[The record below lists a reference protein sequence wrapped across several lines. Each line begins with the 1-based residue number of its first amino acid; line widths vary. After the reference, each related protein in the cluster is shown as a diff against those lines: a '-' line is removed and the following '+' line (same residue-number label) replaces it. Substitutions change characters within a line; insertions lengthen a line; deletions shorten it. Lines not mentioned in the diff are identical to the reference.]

1 MSNMDK
7 YIIVHGEI
15 LHYHY
20 DSCFDK
26 FYRNCKGKKKK
37 KKKKLIQIKKRKH
50 KRISFPRML
59 NMCVD
64 IMT

>member
-7 YIIVHGEI
+7 YIIVLGEI

-26 FYRNCKGKKKK
+26 FYQNCKGKKNKK
-37 KKKKLIQIKKRKH
+37 KKRIQIRKRKH
-50 KRISFPRML
+50 KRISLPRM
-59 NMCVD
+59 
-64 IMT
+64 